1 MTSAIVG
8 DVAKSAFCASLVKNL
23 YLDCWSVRDELEN
36 LVVWKDNEF
45 KEVEEEMTVV
55 PTIEFPEMF
64 ETSEEKMKRRK
75 REEREKEKARK
86 EKAHLENKTMPA

>member
-1 MTSAIVG
+1 M
-8 DVAKSAFCASLVKNL
+8 
-23 YLDCWSVRDELEN
+23 
-36 LVVWKDNEF
+36 VWKDNEF
-45 KEVEEEMTVV
+45 RGVEEMTVV

-64 ETSEEKMKRRK
+64 KTSEEKMKRRK